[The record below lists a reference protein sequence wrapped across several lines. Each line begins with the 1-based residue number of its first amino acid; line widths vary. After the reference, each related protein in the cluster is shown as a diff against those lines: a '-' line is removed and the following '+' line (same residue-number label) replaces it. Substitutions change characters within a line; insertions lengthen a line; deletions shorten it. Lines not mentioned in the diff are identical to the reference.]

1 MGTQSKIF
9 HPLTTSQLD
18 VFYHQ
23 QQLPDCP
30 LYNICGYTVLRGQLN
45 VPLLRRI
52 YSQLS
57 TKYDAFLLNFKV
69 QDEKPVQFITER
81 KARDLELIDFTN
93 DDDPEQS
100 AKSYLESHFK
110 TTFSIEID
118 CLVAMKILR
127 LSEKEHWLITF
138 GHHLVL
144 DGWGGSNLL
153 NVLGRTY
160 SESVTKI
167 DRSDFFGQ
175 FNVEQ
180 FLPTIIEDIKYQ
192 DGSKYSQSK
201 KYWIEKFT
209 TVPEPLLSRMVR
221 SEHESGELVP
231 SRKVSKKFSEDS
243 CKSLARAVK
252 KLRVTPQQL
261 IIAAVY
267 VYFSRVFQLE
277 EIVLGMP
284 VHNRGNAKYKKII
297 GMFASTTPLKLNFN
311 PLCTLENLIYG
322 IAATQRQDL
331 RHQRYPISHLN
342 RDLNLSAKARS
353 RIYDINFNYLKID
366 YNSSFDGIEA
376 YSNYCTSGYSQI
388 PLSINLIDFGGG
400 QNLEL
405 QLEYNLSFYDDQVAE
420 QLLEKLVQLSGE
432 VPKLLGK
439 SISEVDLISRDENSL
454 LNKYSGKE
462 SFTLPPLRS
471 VVEEFSKHADSHRDK
486 IAVVCGDFSLTYGEL
501 EARTNQLSRMLHDL
515 GVGSEIFVGICVSP
529 SIEMLVAILG
539 VIKAGGA
546 YVPIDLDFPEDRV
559 EFIVQDSEIK
569 VLICDQET
577 SSRLNFQAIE
587 QLVLDSQEVEKA
599 LKSYKDTAI
608 TCEAKLESLVYMIYT
623 SGSTGRPKGVLT
635 EHAQLASYLSAIRSR
650 YLLPKGLRYAVLS
663 SIATDLGNTSLYLSL
678 VNGGCIYILDK
689 TIVMQSDELS
699 EYLKESKIDLLKIT
713 PSHFDALFTPQMLK
727 DKFDC
732 SWLFIG
738 GEVISPSLYNKIRSL
753 VFTKKCHVINHYG
766 PTETTIGCTTYQISG
781 EEVADQIPIG
791 RPLPNRTA
799 YILDY
804 NNKHLPIGEVGEL
817 YIGGD
822 GVGRGYH
829 RQAKLTSEKFQPD
842 TQSGRADSKLY
853 KTGDLARF
861 LPDGNIIFVGRK
873 DNQVKIRGY
882 RIELEEIERA
892 ISNLPA
898 VDIAAIVTQCENNGR
913 SRLIAYLILN
923 SDTQKTNVLKEID
936 SSLKKLL
943 PPHMLPSQYCVMK
956 KLPLT
961 TNGKIDRKNLPDP
974 ESYENTSA
982 EKIKK
987 SDVEY
992 ELSKIWAGLFGLDT
1006 KEIRVNDNFFEL
1018 GGDSILA
1025 IQCVSR
1031 AREVGMVFKVKDIFD
1046 TPSLREI
1053 ADKIEQIEVVDLQKE
1068 GVGTVK
1074 LLPIHHRF
1082 FEISTELNH
1091 YNQSL
1096 LLESPTWLDIDLLH
1110 LIVDKLYVSHD
1121 ALRLVFAREGELWRA
1136 KYGPHTE
1143 QLADKSIEVIR
1154 CEESDIEEHVN
1165 KLQRSFNLNVGPL
1178 FKAALFILPTGLNR
1192 LLLTAHHSV
1201 VDGVSWRVLLG
1212 DIEQLSRQFRQGQ
1225 ELYLPPKTTSYKK
1238 WSEYLYLYASS
1249 EKLKSEVEYWLEQI
1263 SGLSPREPVP
1273 LKEFS
1278 IIKFSVSEECTE
1290 KFIGGSNKAYHT
1302 KTDELLLAALSRAF
1316 NRWDG
1321 RKSLTLT
1328 LEGHGREGLNS
1339 DLELSRTIGWF
1350 TVEYP
1355 LTINFDGESIESH
1368 IFSAKESS
1376 RSVPEKGIGFG
1387 VLKYLSEAPELKNLP
1402 TPEILFNYLGQF
1414 DQVVNNE
1421 HVFSMLDCPGDMV
1434 SPLRPQS
1441 HALIFNALINK
1452 GKLTFE
1458 LRFLDGNYDLENINS
1473 LCALVCKSIEEVTD
1487 HCCKKSGGYLTV
1499 SDFPLLGKDN
1509 CPAKLSQDQ
1518 LNHWQIS
1525 NNIDDLYPATGIQSG
1540 LLFHGYLETE
1550 AYVSQKILK
1559 LEGKLDPTLME
1570 QACQKLLDAEGILR
1584 TQFMRDKHGEIYQ
1597 LVQSEAI
1604 LPWRFEDLS
1613 SLDSESQNSLIEE
1626 FKNRDKSLG
1635 FDIEIAPLIR
1645 IAFWYLG
1652 KNQYQLLWTQ
1662 HHATC
1667 DGWSSSLM
1675 FNRLVDNY
1683 QNLSEKIDLVHCNSY
1698 TYKVYLEWLSCQDK
1712 ASANHF
1718 WKEELGGINASTAL
1732 PNLKS
1737 LGSENRKFEI
1747 NSVLTKSKA
1756 QNLSQ
1761 LAKNC
1766 RVTFST
1772 LIQGAWALL
1781 LSRYS
1786 NDEEVIFGVTV
1797 SGRPADLAGVENIV
1811 GPLLNT
1817 IPSRVGLA
1825 EDQKLGAWLR
1835 ELQSAHI
1842 KREQYSYLP
1851 LSEISQAANLN
1862 GGNSLF
1868 DSIVVV
1874 ENYPITSSLF
1884 KGESTREIQ
1893 LIEAK
1898 SFEETNYGLALVV
1911 TMGDKVTLSL
1921 KYHQDKIDDKLAK
1934 NISEY
1939 YQNLL
1944 ITMCQGSEI
1953 TLSSL
1958 TLLSKEDQ
1966 FESLLGETTVP
1977 LRYPAQH
1984 CIHHLIEKQ
1993 VEFRRDEIALTCGG
2007 NQLTYLELN
2016 TRANQLARYLK
2027 ERGANTEVLIGV
2039 YLERSTDMVVALLAI
2054 LKASAAYVPIDP
2066 NYPEVRVR
2074 HIIEDSGLELMLSDQ
2089 EIPLAQEI
2097 ADLDIIR
2104 MDSCRV
2110 QEELHNYSKENLDT
2124 GELKPESL
2132 AYVIYTSGST
2142 GLPKGVLVEHGNIVR
2157 LFNST
2162 NEQFQFCPDDV
2173 WTMCHSYAFD
2183 FSVWEIWGALSYG
2196 GRLVIVSQETS
2207 RSYDDLYRLL
2217 IEEQVTVLNQ
2227 TPGSF
2232 YQLAHIDEAHRSPLS
2247 LRFVIFGGEALNLA
2261 ALKPWVSHRG
2271 DTSPQLVNM
2280 YGITET
2286 TVHVTSRIIR
2296 TKDIES
2302 AQGSLIGSP
2311 ISDLSLYIFD
2321 RSMNVLPPGAI
2332 GEMYVGGNGVS
2343 RGYLN
2348 RDVLTSERFC
2358 KHPLIPEI
2366 RLYKTGDLARRI
2378 AGDEIEYLGRIDDQ
2392 VKVRGFRIEPGEIE
2406 QQILTLGKVKS
2417 AVVNMCS
2424 NDLEDTYLVAYVC
2437 LDKGQNETSLDD
2449 VRQYLR
2455 ERLPEYMQPSFY
2467 MELDQIPL
2475 TANGKVDRKSL
2486 PQPERAP
2493 TGSHYK
2499 PPQGDIQLRLVKIWA
2514 DLLRI
2519 PISKIGRNAHF
2530 FALGGH
2536 SLLSVRLATAV
2547 RNEFDVELEIREVFE
2562 YAELSEQAERISSS
2576 KQKITHHNII
2586 SLSEGR
2592 KTLSFSQQRL
2602 WFIDSLE
2609 GESSQYNLSGAFL
2622 VQGNFSELAAEEAFF
2637 RIISR
2642 HHSLRTVFIDNG
2654 QGVEP
2659 YVKEAESFH
2668 LRRMDIRGVNGEKQ
2682 NSEIERL
2689 LESEETQSFNLSY
2702 DLMLRAGFIRIKD
2715 SEGILFIS
2723 MHHIASDGWSVGIL
2737 LEEFSLQYE
2746 SVLLNKKN
2754 YIPPLSF
2761 QYEDFAHWQLQQSSE
2776 ENFLSQLGYWD
2787 KQLKDLPPVHNL
2799 PLDFPRPSKI
2809 GQKGAKA
2816 SLSLKK
2822 AESEMLKAFAL
2833 EQDVTLFMLIH
2844 AAFSLI
2850 VARHSNQQDIVV
2862 GTPVAGRRNKDLER
2876 MIGFFVN
2883 TLVLRVDCDLEQDLP
2898 CYLEQIKR
2906 VNLEA
2911 QDNQDIP
2918 FEHLVERLNPER
2930 STQYSPLFQILFTM
2944 DNTDKVALQLPSLT
2958 VCELER
2964 RLIQAKFELCLNV
2977 CENKSGIEFELI
2989 YNSALFKE
2997 DHILQLAK
3005 QLLRLLV
3012 SLPTH
3017 KNSRLIDLPL
3027 IDSAAENILKGN
3039 EMSLPE
3045 GPVQSKFEK
3054 IAKRQPDLPALIWEG
3069 QSISYGELNTQS
3081 NKLAHL
3087 LRKKG
3092 IGPEDRVGLCLE
3104 RGPSLII
3111 ALLATLK
3118 AGGAYVPLDPAYPN
3132 TRLAFMLEDSGVKLI
3147 LGESHSKEVLK
3158 GSLTSI
3164 IWLDEHTLSEFPN
3177 EEPLSLYNSHHLAYL
3192 IYTSGS
3198 TGTPKGV
3205 MVEHRSLLNVNEFEI
3220 LDYELGAGDRILHCM
3235 SFNFDPATSVLFSG
3249 LNSGAAI
3256 YLADTHSSVTTFI
3269 KEHELTHA
3277 ILPAAV
3283 LAAEEE
3289 QQLPSLKMI
3298 GVGGEVCPLK
3308 TVQYW
3313 SQGRKFFNLYG
3324 PTECT
3329 VTAVRERYTGTDNK
3343 LTIGRPIAN
3352 TYCYVLDDMQRS
3364 VPPGAVGELYIGGL
3378 GLARGYHGCPD
3389 QNALRFIDNPI
3400 CTGEKLYRTG
3410 DMVRQLADG
3419 KLEFLGRI
3427 DEQVKLRGFRI
3438 ELGEIESILLGMHEI
3453 EAAAVVTRDEFP
3465 GQLVAYICLN
3475 SEFDTDEYIR
3485 IIQSELA
3492 SKLPSYMLPAAYS
3505 VIGKLPLTINGKLD
3519 KNALPIPSI
3528 IDAAE
3533 YIAPATNIEIELAKI
3548 WAQLLRLKLDDIG
3561 VNDSFF
3567 ALGGHSIL
3575 AIKLVNS
3582 IERVFSIT
3590 ISLKKIFELS
3600 SLSNL
3605 SAYIES
3611 IQSDKS
3617 TKLSDVKRIQ
3627 NLSSIEVE
3635 SAESIEEFEL

>member
-1 MGTQSKIF
+1 MGTQSNKF
-9 HPLTTSQLD
+9 YPLTTSQLD
-18 VFYHQ
+18 IFYHQ
-23 QQLPDCP
+23 QQFPDYP
-30 LYNICGYTVLRGQLN
+30 LYNICGYTVLRGRLN
-45 VPLLRRI
+45 VSLLRRI

-57 TKYDAFLLNFKV
+57 TQYDAFALNFKL
-69 QDEKPVQFITER
+69 QDGRPVQFIG
-81 KARDLELIDFTN
+81 ANGPCDLELVNFSN
-93 DDDPEQS
+93 DIDPEKT
-100 AKSYLESHFK
+100 AKRYLESLFK
-110 TTFSIEID
+110 KTLSIDTD
-118 CLVAMKILR
+118 CLVAMKLLR
-127 LSEKEHWLITF
+127 LSENEHWLVTF
-138 GHHLVL
+138 GHHLVI
-144 DGWGGSNLL
+144 DGWAGSNILHA
-153 NVLGRTY
+153 LGRLY
-160 SESVTKI
+160 SANVTENGS
-167 DRSDFFGQ
+167 SDVFEQ
-175 FNVEQ
+175 IVIEQ
-180 FLPTIIEDIKYQ
+180 FLPTISEDAEYK
-192 DGSKYSQSK
+192 DSSKYSQSK
-201 KYWIEKFT
+201 KYWLGKFP
-209 TVPEPLLSRMVR
+209 VIPEPLLSRRVGTKR
-221 SEHESGELVP
+221 DGVVP
-231 SRKVSKKFSEDS
+231 SRKISQKFDKDRYESIIFS
-243 CKSLARAVK
+243 ARA
-252 KLRVTPQQL
+252 LRVTPQQL
-261 IIAAVY
+261 VIAAIY
-267 VYFSRVFQLE
+267 LYFSRVRMVK

-284 VHNRGNAKYKKII
+284 VHNRGSARYKKIV
-297 GMFASTTPLKLNFN
+297 GMFASSTPLKLNFDSHCN
-311 PLCTLENLIYG
+311 LENLISG
-322 IAATQRQDL
+322 IAATQRKDL

-353 RIYDINFNYLKID
+353 RIHDINFNYLKID
-366 YNSSFDGIEA
+366 YNSSFEGVEA
-376 YSNYCTSGYSQI
+376 CSNYCTSGYSQI
-388 PLSINLIDFGGG
+388 PLSINLIDFGGK
-400 QNLEL
+400 QDLEL
-405 QLEYNLSFYDDQVAE
+405 QLEYNLGFYDDQVAK
-420 QLLEKLVQLSGE
+420 QLLDRLVWLSGE
-432 VPKLLGK
+432 VPNFLAKP
-439 SISEVDLISRDENSL
+439 ISEVDIISRAESSL
-454 LNKYSGKE
+454 LNTYSGID
-462 SFTLPPLRS
+462 SFTLPPLS
-471 VVEEFSKHADSHRDK
+471 SIVEEFSKHAAAYKDK
-486 IAVVCGDFSLTYGEL
+486 LAVVCGDLSVTYGEL
-501 EARTNQLSRMLHDL
+501 EARSNQLCRMLQDL
-515 GVGSEIFVGICVSP
+515 GVVTEIFVGICVSP
-529 SIEMLVAILG
+529 SIEMLVSILG

-546 YVPIDLDFPEDRV
+546 YVPIDPDFPEDRV
-559 EFIVQDSEIK
+559 EFIVNDSEIK
-569 VLICDQET
+569 VLICDQEA

-587 QLVLDSQEVEKA
+587 QLVLDSQEVETA
-599 LKSYKDTAI
+599 LKSYEDTAI
-608 TCEAKLESLVYMIYT
+608 DYDAKLESLVYMVYT

-635 EHAQLASYLSAIRSR
+635 EHAQLASYLAAIRSK

-678 VNGGCIYILDK
+678 VNGGCIHILDK
-689 TIVMQSDELS
+689 TIRVQSDELS
-699 EYLKESKIDLLKIT
+699 EYLINSKIDLLKIT
-713 PSHFDALFTPQMLK
+713 PSHFDALFTPLMLK
-727 DKFDC
+727 NTFDC
-732 SWLFIG
+732 SWLLLG
-738 GEVISPSLYNKIRSL
+738 GEVISPNLYDKIQSL
-753 VFTKKCHVINHYG
+753 VFTKKCNVINHYG
-766 PTETTIGCTTYQISG
+766 PTETTIGCTTYQISD
-781 EEVADQIPIG
+781 EEIVDQIPIG
-791 RPLPNRTA
+791 RPLPNRIA
-799 YILDY
+799 YILDD
-804 NNKHLPIGEVGEL
+804 NSKPLPIGEVGEL

-829 RQAKLTSEKFQPD
+829 RQSSLTAEKFLPD
-842 TQSGRADSKLY
+842 TLSGRADSKLY
-853 KTGDLARF
+853 KTGDLAQF
-861 LPDGNIIFVGRK
+861 LPDGNIVFVGRK

-882 RIELEEIERA
+882 RIELEEIEWTL
-892 ISNLPA
+892 SNLPA
-898 VDIAAIVTQCENNGR
+898 VDDAAVVTYRGNNGR
-913 SRLIAYLILN
+913 SLLIAYLVL
-923 SDTQKTNVLKEID
+923 SESVQKSEALKEIKI
-936 SSLKKLL
+936 SLKELL
-943 PPHMLPSQYCVMK
+943 PSYMLPSQYRVMK
-956 KLPLT
+956 SLPLT
-961 TNGKIDRKNLPDP
+961 PNGKIDRKNLPDP
-974 ESYENTSA
+974 GSKESNSGA
-982 EKIKK
+982 KRIK
-987 SDVEY
+987 SDVEQK
-992 ELSKIWAGLFGLDT
+992 LSKIWAGLFG
-1006 KEIRVNDNFFEL
+1006 KEEIKIGVNDNFFEL

-1031 AREVGMVFKVKDIFD
+1031 AREAGIAFTVKDLFD
-1046 TPSLREI
+1046 TPSVQEI
-1053 ADKIEQIEVVDLQKE
+1053 AKKSEQIKVLDLQIE
-1068 GVGTVK
+1068 NVGIVN

-1082 FEISTELNH
+1082 FELSDEINH
-1091 YNQSL
+1091 YNQSV
-1096 LLESPTWLDIDLLH
+1096 LLESPSWMDVDILH
-1110 LIVDKLYVSHD
+1110 LIVGKLYFSHD
-1121 ALRLVFAREGELWRA
+1121 ALRLVFEHKGGLWQG
-1136 KYGPHTE
+1136 KYKSCTGRMVE
-1143 QLADKSIEVIR
+1143 DSIEAIS
-1154 CEESDIEEHVN
+1154 CEESDVEGHIDS
-1165 KLQRSFNLNVGPL
+1165 LQRSFNLVSGPL
-1178 FKAALFILPTGLNR
+1178 FKAVLFKLSTGQNR
-1192 LLLTAHHSV
+1192 LLLVAHHGV
-1201 VDGVSWRVLLG
+1201 VDGMSWRILLE
-1212 DIEQLSRQFRQGQ
+1212 DIEQLCRQFSHDT
-1225 ELYLPPKTTSYKK
+1225 ELRLPDKTSSYKA
-1238 WSEYLYLYASS
+1238 WSEYLYCYASS
-1249 EKLKSEVEYWLEQI
+1249 DKLKEEVECWLHQV
-1263 SGLSPREPVP
+1263 SGVATRKPIP

-1278 IIKFSVSEECTE
+1278 TRKFSIGEEYTE
-1290 KFIGGSNKAYHT
+1290 KLIGRSNKAYRT
-1302 KTDELLLAALSRAF
+1302 KTNELLLAALFRAF
-1316 NRWDG
+1316 KIWDG
-1321 RKSLTLT
+1321 RESLTLT
-1328 LEGHGREGLNS
+1328 LEGHGREGLES
-1339 DLELSRTIGWF
+1339 GLDLSRTVGWF

-1355 LTINFDGESIESH
+1355 LTIDFDGESVESY
-1368 IFSAKESS
+1368 ITTVKNSCRK
-1376 RSVPEKGIGFG
+1376 VPENGIGYG
-1387 VLKYLSEAPELKNLP
+1387 VIKYLSEISDLKDVP

-1414 DQVVNNE
+1414 DQVVNNN
-1421 HVFSMLDCPGDMV
+1421 HLFSMLDCPGDMV
-1434 SPLRPQS
+1434 SPFRPQL
-1441 HALIFNALINK
+1441 HGLIFNAIVNQGQLN
-1452 GKLTFE
+1452 FE
-1458 LRFLDGNYDLENINS
+1458 LSYIESVYKSEIINS
-1473 LCALVCKSIEEVTD
+1473 LCMLISRSIEEVVE
-1487 HCCKKSGGYLTV
+1487 HCCNEDSGYFTI
-1499 SDFPLLGKDN
+1499 SDFPLLGKDYL
-1509 CPAKLSQDQ
+1509 PGKLSQIQ
-1518 LNHWQIS
+1518 LNKWQTS
-1525 NNIDDLYPATGIQSG
+1525 NAIADLYPATSMQGG
-1540 LLFHGYLETE
+1540 LLFHGYFEND
-1550 AYVSQKILK
+1550 AYIGHKLLR
-1559 LEGKLDPTLME
+1559 LEGDIDQGIMQ
-1570 QACQKLLDAEGILR
+1570 QACQLLIDAEEVLR
-1584 TQFMRDKHGEIYQ
+1584 TQFMTDEYGEIYQ
-1597 LVQSEAI
+1597 LIQSKAI
-1604 LPWRFEDLS
+1604 LPWHFEDLS
-1613 SLDSESQNSLIEE
+1613 DLDNKVQKNLIKE
-1626 FKNRDKSLG
+1626 FRELDKSLG
-1635 FDIEIAPLIR
+1635 FDIEVAPLIR
-1645 IAFWYLG
+1645 IAFWHLG
-1652 KNQYQLLWTQ
+1652 HNQYQLLWTQ
-1662 HHATC
+1662 HHATG
-1667 DGWSSSLM
+1667 DGWSSALM
-1675 FNRLVDNY
+1675 FNRLINNY
-1683 QNLSEKIDLVHCNSY
+1683 QYLSKQTNSIYCNSVP
-1698 TYKVYLEWLSCQDK
+1698 YKVYLEWLFSQDK
-1712 ASANHF
+1712 ISANHF
-1718 WKEELGGINASTAL
+1718 WKKELGGINLSTSL
-1732 PNLKS
+1732 PNIKS
-1737 LGSENRKFEI
+1737 LKNQSDKLEI
-1747 NSVLTKSKA
+1747 KSVLTETKS

-1766 RVTFST
+1766 RVTFGT

-1786 NDEEVIFGVTV
+1786 NEEEVIFGVTV

-1811 GPLLNT
+1811 GPLINT
-1817 IPSRVGLA
+1817 LPSRVRLPD
-1825 EDQKLGAWLR
+1825 DQKLGEWLR
-1835 ELQSAHI
+1835 ELQSAYI
-1842 KREQYSYLP
+1842 NREQYSYLSLP
-1851 LSEISQAANLN
+1851 EILQAVNVK
-1862 GGNSLF
+1862 GGKSPF

-1874 ENYPITSSLF
+1874 ENYPITSSSF
-1884 KGESTREIQ
+1884 KGESSKEIQ
-1893 LIEAK
+1893 LVEAK

-1911 TMGDKVTLSL
+1911 TMGDEVGLSL
-1921 KYHQDKIDDKLAK
+1921 KYHQVKIDDVLAK
-1934 NISEY
+1934 SILDS

-1944 ITMCQGSEI
+1944 VTMCQGSEI

-1966 FESLLGETTVP
+1966 LESILDEGTVP
-1977 LRYPAQH
+1977 LGYPAQH
-1984 CIHHLIEKQ
+1984 YIHHLIEKQ

-2027 ERGANTEVLIGV
+2027 ERGANAEVLIGV
-2039 YLERSTDMVVALLAI
+2039 YLERSIDMVVALLAI

-2066 NYPEVRVR
+2066 NYPRVRVK
-2074 HIIEDSGLELMLSDQ
+2074 HIIEDSGLKIMVSDQ
-2089 EIPLAQEI
+2089 DIPLAQEI

-2104 MDSCRV
+2104 MDSCKV
-2110 QEELHNYSKENLDT
+2110 QEELYNYSKENLDT
-2124 GELKPESL
+2124 SELKPESL

-2142 GLPKGVLVEHGNIVR
+2142 GLPKGVLVEHGNVVR

-2173 WTMCHSYAFD
+2173 WTMCHSFAFD
-2183 FSVWEIWGALSYG
+2183 FSVWEIWGALNYG

-2232 YQLAHIDEAHRSPLS
+2232 YQLAHIDEAQRSRLC

-2271 DTSPQLVNM
+2271 DASPQLVNM

-2286 TVHVTSRIIR
+2286 TVHVTSRII
-2296 TKDIES
+2296 KNIDIES
-2302 AQGSLIGSP
+2302 ARGSLIGSP
-2311 ISDLSLYIFD
+2311 ISDLKLYIFD
-2321 RSMNVLPPGAI
+2321 RSMNLLPPGAI

-2348 RDVLTSERFC
+2348 RDALTSERFC
-2358 KHPLIPEI
+2358 KHPLIPDM
-2366 RLYKTGDLARRI
+2366 RLYKTGDLARII
-2378 AGDEIEYLGRIDDQ
+2378 AGDEIEYLGRIDNQ
-2392 VKVRGFRIEPGEIE
+2392 IKIRGFRIELGEIE
-2406 QQILTLGKVKS
+2406 QQILTLAKVKS
-2417 AVVNMCS
+2417 AVVNVCS

-2437 LDKGQNETSLDD
+2437 LDKGQKEISLDD

-2493 TGSHYK
+2493 TGSTYK
-2499 PPQGDIQLRLVKIWA
+2499 PPQGDIQFRLVKLWA
-2514 DLLRI
+2514 DLLRL
-2519 PISKIGRNAHF
+2519 PVSKIGRNAHF

-2547 RNEFDVELEIREVFE
+2547 RNEFDVELEIREIFE

-2576 KQKITHHNII
+2576 KQKITRHNII

-2642 HHSLRTVFIDNG
+2642 HHSLRSVFIDNG

-2659 YVKEAESFH
+2659 YVKEVEFFR
-2668 LRRMDIRGVNGEKQ
+2668 LRRMDIRGVEGKKQ
-2682 NSEIERL
+2682 NAEIERL
-2689 LESEETQSFNLSY
+2689 LESEETQSFNLSS

-2715 SEGILFIS
+2715 NEGILFIS

-2737 LEEFSLQYE
+2737 LEEFSSQYQ

-2754 YIPPLSF
+2754 YISPLPF
-2761 QYEDFAHWQLQQSSE
+2761 QYVDFAHWQIQQSSE

-2876 MIGFFVN
+2876 MIGLFVN
-2883 TLVLRVDCDLEQDLP
+2883 TLVLRVDCELEQDLP

-2977 CENKSGIEFELI
+2977 CENKSGLEFELI

-2997 DHILQLAK
+2997 DHILQLSE

-3012 SLPTH
+3012 SLPTQ
-3017 KNSRLIDLPL
+3017 KNSRLIDLPFV
-3027 IDSAAENILKGN
+3027 DSAAENILKGK

-3045 GPVQSKFEK
+3045 GPVQSRFEK

-3069 QSISYGELNTQS
+3069 QSISYGELNAQA

-3092 IGPEDRVGLCLE
+3092 IGPEERVGLCLK
-3104 RGPSLII
+3104 RGPLLII

-3158 GSLTSI
+3158 GSLISI
-3164 IWLDEHTLSEFPN
+3164 IWLDEFTLSEFPN
-3177 EEPLSLYNSHHLAYL
+3177 EEPLSLYSSHHLVYL

-3249 LNSGAAI
+3249 LNSGATI

-3329 VTAVRERYTGTDNK
+3329 VTAVRERYTGTVNK

-3352 TYCYVLDDMQRS
+3352 TYCYVLDDMQRP

-3378 GLARGYHGCPD
+3378 GLARGYHGCPE
-3389 QNALRFIDNPI
+3389 QNTLRFIDNPI
-3400 CTGEKLYRTG
+3400 STGEKLYRTG

-3438 ELGEIESILLGMHEI
+3438 ELGEIESILLGMNEI

-3519 KNALPIPSI
+3519 KNALPTPSI
-3528 IDAAE
+3528 IDTAK
-3533 YIAPATNIEIELAKI
+3533 YIAPATSIEIELAKI

-3590 ISLKKIFELS
+3590 ISLKKVFELS

-3617 TKLSDVKRIQ
+3617 TKLSDVKKIQ
-3627 NLSSIEVE
+3627 NFSSIEVE